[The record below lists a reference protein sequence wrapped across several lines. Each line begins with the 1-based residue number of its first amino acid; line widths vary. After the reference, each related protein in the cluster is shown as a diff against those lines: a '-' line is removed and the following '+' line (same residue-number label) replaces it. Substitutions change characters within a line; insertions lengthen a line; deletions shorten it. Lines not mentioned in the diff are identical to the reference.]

1 MAIVNDLM
9 VYLNNKFSFGLP
21 MLPLTGFP
29 QFMVTLWNRVT
40 TNWSQGGQ
48 VPTVVQIDV
57 DNSNPLII
65 PIGGGT
71 VQAVAASILVQ
82 TGGAHSP

>member
-21 MLPLTGFP
+21 TLPLAGFP

-48 VPTVVQIDV
+48 LPAVVQIAV
-57 DNSNPLII
+57 DKTDPLAI
-65 PIGGGT
+65 PVGGGT
-71 VQAVAASILVQ
+71 VQAIAASILIQ